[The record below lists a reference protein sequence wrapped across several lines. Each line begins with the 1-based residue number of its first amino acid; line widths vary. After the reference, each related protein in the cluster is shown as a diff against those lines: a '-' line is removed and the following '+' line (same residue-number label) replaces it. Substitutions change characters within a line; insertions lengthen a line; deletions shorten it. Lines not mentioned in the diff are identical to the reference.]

1 MRATR
6 ERKRTTLV
14 APPAELSSPR
24 NATASEVL
32 IDSIAHEAAQPMQA
46 LSSMLREINVVASQR
61 PVDAL
66 ERIQALSAD
75 GTKMLNEVRP
85 LQDEMRAANNL
96 ARGERLR
103 ATYVRKEFAA
113 LAETLVSSAK
123 AMHIALSFR
132 SAEYWLRIDSTALRR
147 IIKILV
153 GNAIKHSGASSICVR
168 AFSDGNGLLIAVR
181 DDGDGIS
188 AETLGRLFV
197 PPNELAVAE
206 EWRARRGF
214 GLYIV
219 RLMLARMGGTLMV
232 RSSPLGTTFF
242 VHWLRPVIHNPE
254 ADHKASVS
262 DGSMNGHLIVMLD
275 DDERA
280 LGASSRL
287 FEALGARVMGF
298 TDELDL
304 LAACQKLPRPPS
316 LFILDYRLSDGTC
329 KRVLDSLRRWR
340 KDDFNCV
347 VLTGD
352 DAVSAALRD
361 LQRDV
366 FIATKPLNDW
376 ALAHIQRFLRGEIAR
391 IAQSS
396 DATRA

>member
-1 MRATR
+1 
-6 ERKRTTLV
+6 
-14 APPAELSSPR
+14 
-24 NATASEVL
+24 
-32 IDSIAHEAAQPMQA
+32 
-46 LSSMLREINVVASQR
+46 
-61 PVDAL
+61 
-66 ERIQALSAD
+66 
-75 GTKMLNEVRP
+75 
-85 LQDEMRAANNL
+85 
-96 ARGERLR
+96 
-103 ATYVRKEFAA
+103 
-113 LAETLVSSAK
+113 
-123 AMHIALSFR
+123 
-132 SAEYWLRIDSTALRR
+132 
-147 IIKILV
+147 
-153 GNAIKHSGASSICVR
+153 
-168 AFSDGNGLLIAVR
+168 
-181 DDGDGIS
+181 
-188 AETLGRLFV
+188 
-197 PPNELAVAE
+197 
-206 EWRARRGF
+206 
-214 GLYIV
+214 
-219 RLMLARMGGTLMV
+219 MLARMGGTLMV

-242 VHWLRPVIHNPE
+242 VYWPRPVIHNPE
-254 ADHKASVS
+254 ADYKASVS
-262 DGSMNGHLIVMLD
+262 DGSMTGHLIVMLD